1 MNVNTIFNC
10 VFLTDSLHALSRLP
24 GDVYE
29 LDDLEV
35 CLQDVNVLVEAAA
48 FTPLG
53 HDGQVVLRH
62 VAHEQQDVDVSGL
75 PAVPRG
81 ERKQSEA
88 GREGEAEGREG
99 GVGGSDSYLRTA
111 TSFLNAWNCSGVGSV
126 TFRIFTATSPA
137 TDNTPLSHSSP
148 REKCQVTDFGGA
160 ARKKKREGA
169 SWVHL
174 RGAGP
179 RWERIPTMPFPFV
192 HGPEG
197 AGADAGLQEDLAG
210 LDLPVVAGVPLVPRP
225 LDGWNKQIKR

>member
-75 PAVPRG
+75 PAVPGG

-88 GREGEAEGREG
+88 GREGEAEG
-99 GVGGSDSYLRTA
+99 GGS
-111 TSFLNAWNCSGVGSV
+111 
-126 TFRIFTATSPA
+126 
-137 TDNTPLSHSSP
+137 
-148 REKCQVTDFGGA
+148 A
-160 ARKKKREGA
+160 AA
-169 SWVHL
+169 
-174 RGAGP
+174 
-179 RWERIPTMPFPFV
+179 IPTS
-192 HGPEG
+192 E
-197 AGADAGLQEDLAG
+197 LQLHS
-210 LDLPVVAGVPLVPRP
+210 
-225 LDGWNKQIKR
+225 